1 MLCWFLPY
9 ININQPQ
16 VYICPFLL
24 EPPSYS
30 ISPLQ
35 VVREHQGQFPVLLAA
50 SHQLLLVK
58 QSPYALSSAP
68 LRVTQ
73 MVVLSLLSRV
83 FQIFLPM
90 THILK
95 VYFILLSNA
104 HIHTHFYS
112 IYIYFKIFLKSL
124 KKKKVVHLCNGI
136 LAIKKHE
143 MPFVET
149 GMDLEMI
156 M

>member
-1 MLCWFLPY
+1 
-9 ININQPQ
+9 
-16 VYICPFLL
+16 
-24 EPPSYS
+24 
-30 ISPLQ
+30 
-35 VVREHQGQFPVLLAA
+35 
-50 SHQLLLVK
+50 
-58 QSPYALSSAP
+58 
-68 LRVTQ
+68 

-156 M
+156 MWSEGSQTRKYYMTSLISGIYKMMQILIYRLLDIKKILWLPKKTAGLGAGGELNWKFWIHICTLLYIK